1 MEFLYISLSML
12 LLVVLLTT
20 LIISIQHIT
29 FASIFDKSEPDEK
42 ETEKKHT
49 KITEENKEQ
58 ETTDSSEQER
68 RDAIRDMLESGKD
81 VDTILY
87 ELQQKSEQTNKKCC
101 FVPKF
106 HCSGNECE
114 SGVEKRCNNVANKPC
129 EESMLKCK
137 LFGKDQCTKHPN
149 SEFCRYDTI
158 DKECKNR
165 TDTPN
170 GYEIDCAK
178 FAEFKSR
185 NFPNIE
191 YDCNNQ
197 MLFI

>member
-1 MEFLYISLSML
+1 ML

-20 LIISIQHIT
+20 FIISIQHIT
-29 FASIFDKSEPDEK
+29 FASIFDKSVSEEK
-42 ETEKKHT
+42 ETNEKET
-49 KITEENKEQ
+49 KKTVEKNKDTE
-58 ETTDSSEQER
+58 TDRHNTSDSTEQER

-87 ELQQKSEQTNKKCC
+87 ELKQQSEQISKKCC

-106 HCSGNECE
+106 NCSGNTCV

-129 EESMLKCK
+129 EESMLNCK
-137 LFGKDQCTKHPN
+137 LLDMDQCTKHPN
-149 SEFCRYDTI
+149 SEFCQYDTT

-165 TDTPN
+165 MDTPN
-170 GYEIDCAK
+170 GYEIDCEK
-178 FAEFKSR
+178 FAQFKSKQ
-185 NFPNIE
+185 FPNME